1 LINYNRRRKNNA
13 MTSYALFLGCTIPA
27 RQPGYEVSARK
38 ALARLGVELVDLAN
52 MTCCAPPPVQSID
65 LETSLSIAAYNICLA
80 EEADLNMVTLCT
92 GCFESLAMANT
103 ILKEDGKLKARVNK
117 ILSSAGK
124 EFEGSK
130 EVKHYL
136 QVLMN
141 DVGLNRLKESV
152 SRSLSNL
159 KVASFSGCHL
169 LRPSALLKFDD
180 PESPHIF
187 DDLIETLGAKSI
199 WYRNKLKC
207 CGGLLRGYADDVAL
221 TIAREKIVNTT
232 KAGADCI
239 VTLCPF
245 CFIALDLGQLMIKSK
260 FHEEYNM
267 PVLHYS
273 ELLSLALGVDQKELA
288 LEFHKMK
295 VHKILDKIG

>member
-1 LINYNRRRKNNA
+1 

-27 RQPGYEVSARK
+27 RQPHYEASARK
-38 ALARLGVELVDLAN
+38 SLAQLGIELVDLAN
-52 MTCCAPPPVQSID
+52 MTCCAPPPLQSID
-65 LETSLSIAAYNICLA
+65 LETSLSMAAYNICLA

-92 GCFESLAMANT
+92 GCFESLAMANAM
-103 ILKEDGKLKARVNK
+103 LKENEKLKARVNQ

-124 EFEGSK
+124 EFKGNK

-136 QVLMN
+136 RVLLD
-141 DVGLNRLKESV
+141 DVGLDRLKKTV
-152 SRSLSNL
+152 SKDLSNL
-159 KVASFSGCHL
+159 KAASFSGCHL

-180 PESPHIF
+180 PERPHVF
-187 DDLIETLGAKSI
+187 DDLIEALGAKSI

-207 CGGLLRGYADDVAL
+207 CGGLLRGYADDIAL
-221 TIAREKIVNTT
+221 AIAREKIVNTT

-245 CFIALDLGQLMIKSK
+245 CFLTLDLGQMLIKSS

-267 PVLHYS
+267 PVLHYT
-273 ELLSLALGVDQKELA
+273 ELLSLGLGIDPKELA
-288 LEFHKMK
+288 LDFHKIRIDK
-295 VHKILDKIG
+295 VLNKIE

>member
-1 LINYNRRRKNNA
+1 

-27 RQPGYEVSARK
+27 RQPSYEVSARRT
-38 ALARLGVELVDLAN
+38 LAKLGIELVDLAN
-52 MTCCAPPPVQSID
+52 MTCCAPPPVQSLD
-65 LETSLSIAAYNICLA
+65 LETGLSIAAYNICLA
-80 EEADLNMVTLCT
+80 EEADLNIVTLCT

-103 ILKEDGKLKARVNK
+103 MLKENEKLKARVNQ
-117 ILSSAGK
+117 ILSSTGK

-136 QVLMN
+136 QVLLN
-141 DVGLNRLKESV
+141 DVGPNRLKENV
-152 SRSLSNL
+152 SKSLSSL

-180 PESPHIF
+180 PEKPHIF

-199 WYRNKLKC
+199 WYRHKLKC

-221 TIAREKIVNTT
+221 AIAREKIVNTT

-245 CFIALDLGQLMIKSK
+245 CFLTLDLGQVLMKST

-273 ELLSLALGVDQKELA
+273 ELLSLALGIDPEELA
-288 LEFHKMK
+288 LQFHKIK
-295 VHKILDKIG
+295 VYSVLNKIG

>member
-1 LINYNRRRKNNA
+1 MEEGRSI

-27 RQPGYEVSARK
+27 RQPHYEASARK
-38 ALARLGVELVDLAN
+38 SLAQLGIELVDLAN
-52 MTCCAPPPVQSID
+52 MTCCAPPPLQSID
-65 LETSLSIAAYNICLA
+65 LETSLSMAAYNICLA

-92 GCFESLAMANT
+92 GCFESLAMANAM
-103 ILKEDGKLKARVNK
+103 LKENEKLKARVNQ

-124 EFEGSK
+124 EFKGNK

-136 QVLMN
+136 QVLMD
-141 DVGLNRLKESV
+141 DVGLARLKKTV
-152 SRSLSNL
+152 SKDLSTL
-159 KVASFSGCHL
+159 KAASFSGCHL

-180 PESPHIF
+180 PERPHVF

-221 TIAREKIVNTT
+221 AIAREKIVNTT

-245 CFIALDLGQLMIKSK
+245 CFLTLDLGQMLIKSS

-267 PVLHYS
+267 PVLHYT
-273 ELLSLALGVDQKELA
+273 ELLSLGLGIDPKELA
-288 LEFHKMK
+288 LDFHKIRIDK
-295 VHKILDKIG
+295 VLNKIG